1 MTKLEIENAIKLLK
15 IDKSPGEDGIIAEFY
30 KEFWYLIKIELT
42 EIILESFADQT
53 LSDSQYFGMI
63 SLLYKN
69 GEREDIKNWRPI
81 TLLNA
86 DYKICSKILAER
98 LKPVLPKIIGT
109 DQNGFVQGRHIFN
122 SNRLIEDIF
131 DYTDAENEEG
141 AIIFL
146 DQMKAFDRI
155 EWEWLDECL
164 KDFNFGDNF
173 REWVMMLFK
182 HAKTSILTNGFQS
195 KYVNI
200 SRSIRQGCP
209 IAPMLYILQAE
220 PLASSIRQNS
230 EIKGIKLPEIFNE
243 KKEVKLNM
251 FADDTQLFNKTEE
264 SIEKTFE
271 ILEIYEKASG
281 SKINLNKTVGVYLG
295 RWKNKQPKFKKIK
308 WTKEPIK
315 ALGVI
320 HGHKIDLN
328 EIWLKKIQ
336 KIKSCLEI
344 WKSRDLTYKGRVL
357 ILKSLIISQIGFE
370 IEMRGIPDN
379 FKKEI
384 NQLMWS
390 FIWEGKNDQIKRDV
404 CVLSHEEGGIGMINI
419 DSFIN
424 AKHIKSMHKILNS
437 EVDNWNTIGKWWLQK
452 LDHKFDIP
460 YFISTCS
467 DLNGQKI
474 DNMPIFYQNIIK
486 SWSKFISKQCP
497 RTDTDV
503 YEQFLF
509 GNSQIRDR
517 GKPLLFP
524 SFAKS
529 GLTQIKHI
537 WDVDTHTFK
546 TDNFIFNKLSDK
558 RNWIVQWLIIKSSI
572 PKRFLNIMRDSI
584 ADDANTKES
593 NSIIVK
599 DVYKF
604 FNSKNK
610 IMANKDV
617 SLKLLQ
623 KELNIKTKPNC
634 ELKWNIY
641 FNKELPWKQI
651 WSKIYY
657 NFASRKSN
665 QLSWKIIHN
674 IVYTEEKLQKIGR
687 SRNGLCHF
695 CKIQLETLVH
705 LFYGCNV
712 IQELWRR
719 IYNMIQNNARFEGL
733 INLELNE
740 ESILLGLNDLNPV
753 EKKLYQL

>member
-1 MTKLEIENAIKLLK
+1 M
-15 IDKSPGEDGIIAEFY
+15 
-30 KEFWYLIKIELT
+30 
-42 EIILESFADQT
+42 
-53 LSDSQYFGMI
+53 
-63 SLLYKN
+63 
-69 GEREDIKNWRPI
+69 
-81 TLLNA
+81 
-86 DYKICSKILAER
+86 
-98 LKPVLPKIIGT
+98 
-109 DQNGFVQGRHIFN
+109 
-122 SNRLIEDIF
+122 
-131 DYTDAENEEG
+131 
-141 AIIFL
+141 
-146 DQMKAFDRI
+146 
-155 EWEWLDECL
+155 
-164 KDFNFGDNF
+164 
-173 REWVMMLFK
+173 
-182 HAKTSILTNGFQS
+182 
-195 KYVNI
+195 
-200 SRSIRQGCP
+200 
-209 IAPMLYILQAE
+209 
-220 PLASSIRQNS
+220 
-230 EIKGIKLPEIFNE
+230 
-243 KKEVKLNM
+243 
-251 FADDTQLFNKTEE
+251 
-264 SIEKTFE
+264 
-271 ILEIYEKASG
+271 
-281 SKINLNKTVGVYLG
+281 
-295 RWKNKQPKFKKIK
+295 
-308 WTKEPIK
+308 
-315 ALGVI
+315 
-320 HGHKIDLN
+320 
-328 EIWLKKIQ
+328 
-336 KIKSCLEI
+336 EI